1 MLSAKY
7 VAGLFIAFLIFFF
20 SLTFGME
27 IAGGNKDAGTKFP
40 PFCKQTELAIHS
52 QVIRKAGNMRIKKWA
67 KSASGMGCFSHQF
80 RYAAFD

>member
-40 PFCKQTELAIHS
+40 PFLQTDRARHTFP
-52 QVIRKAGNMRIKKWA
+52 G
-67 KSASGMGCFSHQF
+67 
-80 RYAAFD
+80 D